1 MAGELTLK
9 NDVEVF
15 YTNVVKDSDDEFC
28 IDLDTLFENETGEM
42 IPIWKWVGFSRK
54 DHAKRKCINSLA
66 KEIDYLLLFKGE
78 RNIRHGG
85 QNKIKILL
93 TKDGFKQLLMLA
105 NTERGKQIR
114 LYFID
119 VEKRYSSM
127 LDQPTPMDQTL
138 AKLIG
143 TFDYIN
149 NKLIQ
154 GEADQLVTNQ
164 ILNEYEARHNKSD
177 QRHDKTEIEV
187 ASIQKELT
195 KLKSRQDPKKADKDA
210 CMKLVES
217 DLFYKSFCP
226 CCDQKTETFQ
236 IDHFYDSSK
245 NHLSEIWPVC
255 KPCNQTLG
263 VGGDLKDGSFRK
275 EKERNF
281 MAFQQILQ
289 NQNRPKNIQKSLF

>member
-1 MAGELTLK
+1 MVGELTLK

-15 YTNVVKDSDDEFC
+15 YTNVVKDADDEFC
-28 IDLDTLFENETGEM
+28 IDLDVLYQDETGEM
-42 IPIWKWVGFSRK
+42 IPIWQWSGYSTKEKAVYKTKKLQEKVDFLLHK
-54 DHAKRKCINSLA
+54 DVKRTEGRGGNNKHQ
-66 KEIDYLLLFKGE
+66 YLF
-78 RNIRHGG
+78 
-85 QNKIKILL
+85 
-93 TKDGFKQLLMLA
+93 TKDGFKQFLMLS
-105 NTERGKQIR
+105 NTARGRQIR

-154 GEADQLVTNQ
+154 GDADQLVTNQ

-177 QRHDKTEIEV
+177 QRHEKTEIEV

-195 KLKSRQDPKKADKDA
+195 KLKSRKDPKKADKEA
-210 CMKLVES
+210 CLKLVKS
-217 DLFYKSFCP
+217 DLYRSFCP
-226 CCDQKTETFQ
+226 CCDQKTENFE

-255 KPCNQTLG
+255 KPCNKDLG

-281 MAFQQILQ
+281 IAFQQILQ

>member
-1 MAGELTLK
+1 MVGELTLK

-15 YTNVVKDSDDEFC
+15 YTNVVKDADDEFC
-28 IDLDTLFENETGEM
+28 IDLDVLYQDETGEM
-42 IPIWKWVGFSRK
+42 IPIWQWSGYSTKEKAVYKTKKLQEKVDFLLHK
-54 DHAKRKCINSLA
+54 DVKRTEGRGGNNKHQ
-66 KEIDYLLLFKGE
+66 YLF
-78 RNIRHGG
+78 
-85 QNKIKILL
+85 
-93 TKDGFKQLLMLA
+93 TKDGFKQFLMLS
-105 NTERGKQIR
+105 NTARGRQIR

-127 LDQPTPMDQTL
+127 LDQPTPMDQIL
-138 AKLIG
+138 VKIIG
-143 TFDYIN
+143 AFDHIN

-154 GEADQLVTNQ
+154 GETDQLVTNQ

-177 QRHDKTEIEV
+177 QRHEKTEIEV

-195 KLKSRQDPKKADKDA
+195 KLKSRKDPKKADKEA
-210 CMKLVES
+210 CLKLVKS
-217 DLFYKSFCP
+217 DLYRSFCP
-226 CCDQKTETFQ
+226 CCDQKTENFE

-255 KPCNQTLG
+255 KPCNKDLG

-281 MAFQQILQ
+281 IAFQQILQ

>member
-1 MAGELTLK
+1 MFGELTLK

-66 KEIDYLLLFKGE
+66 KEIDYLLLLKGE

-164 ILNEYEARHNKSD
+164 ILNEYEVRHNKSD

-195 KLKSRQDPKKADKDA
+195 KLKSRKDPKKADKEA
-210 CMKLVES
+210 CLKLVRS
-217 DLFYKSFCP
+217 DLYRSFCP
-226 CCDQKTETFQ
+226 CCDQKTENFE

-255 KPCNQTLG
+255 KPCNQILG

-289 NQNRPKNIQKSLF
+289 NQNRPKSIQKSLF

>member
-1 MAGELTLK
+1 MVGELTLK

-15 YTNVVKDSDDEFC
+15 YTNVVKDADDEFC
-28 IDLDTLFENETGEM
+28 IDLDVLYQDETGEM
-42 IPIWKWVGFSRK
+42 IPIWQWSGYSTKEKAVYKTKKLQETVDFLLHK
-54 DHAKRKCINSLA
+54 DVKRTEGRGGNNKHQ
-66 KEIDYLLLFKGE
+66 YLF
-78 RNIRHGG
+78 
-85 QNKIKILL
+85 
-93 TKDGFKQLLMLA
+93 TKDGFKQFLMLS
-105 NTERGKQIR
+105 NTARGRQIR

-127 LDQPTPMDQTL
+127 LDQPTPMDQIL
-138 AKLIG
+138 VKIIG
-143 TFDYIN
+143 AFDHIN

-154 GEADQLVTNQ
+154 GETDQLVTNQ

-195 KLKSRQDPKKADKDA
+195 KLKSRKDPKKADKDA
-210 CMKLVES
+210 CLKLVKS
-217 DLFYKSFCP
+217 DLYRSFCP
-226 CCDQKTETFQ
+226 CCDQKTENFE

-255 KPCNQTLG
+255 KPCNKDLG

-281 MAFQQILQ
+281 IAFQQILQ

>member
-1 MAGELTLK
+1 MVGELTLK

-15 YTNVVKDSDDEFC
+15 YTNVVKDADDEFC
-28 IDLDTLFENETGEM
+28 IDLDVLYQDETGEM
-42 IPIWKWVGFSRK
+42 IPIWQWSGYSTKEKAVYKTKKLQEKVDFLLHK
-54 DHAKRKCINSLA
+54 DVKRTEGRGGNNKHQ
-66 KEIDYLLLFKGE
+66 YLF
-78 RNIRHGG
+78 
-85 QNKIKILL
+85 
-93 TKDGFKQLLMLA
+93 TKDGFKQFLMLS
-105 NTERGKQIR
+105 NTARGRQIR

-154 GEADQLVTNQ
+154 GDADQLVTNQ

-195 KLKSRQDPKKADKDA
+195 KLKSRKDPKKADKDA
-210 CMKLVES
+210 CLKLVKS
-217 DLFYKSFCP
+217 DLYRSFCP
-226 CCDQKTETFQ
+226 CCDQKTENFE

-255 KPCNQTLG
+255 KPCNKDLG

-281 MAFQQILQ
+281 IAFQQILQ